1 MSRRRRRPR
10 PRQPFAIEEW
20 EPVTSVGRM
29 VKEGQISSIEDLF
42 QLGLPIREPQII
54 DVLLP
59 DLQEEVIDINLVQK
73 QTDAGEKSR
82 FKATVIVGTDAGYVG
97 IGEGKAKEIGPAI
110 RKAILRAKIHLTPIR
125 RGCGSWE
132 CGCRDPHSV
141 PFKVDGKTGSVRV
154 TLIPAPKGVGLV
166 AADTIK
172 VVLRLAGIQDI
183 WSRTRG
189 NTRTTLNFAHAVYEA
204 LRKSH
209 RIMSPQDWTRGSE

>member
-1 MSRRRRRPR
+1 MSRRRRPR
-10 PRQPFAIEEW
+10 PSQPFAIDEW
-20 EPVTSVGRM
+20 EPVTNVGHM

-59 DLQEEVIDINLVQK
+59 GLQEEVIDINLVQK

-97 IGEGKAKEIGPAI
+97 IGEGKATEIGPAI
-110 RKAILRAKIHLTPIR
+110 RKAILRAKINITPVR

-141 PFKVDGKTGSVRV
+141 PFRVDGKTGSVRV

-204 LRKSH
+204 LRQSH
-209 RIMSPQDWTRGSE
+209 RVMSPQDWTRGSE

>member
-1 MSRRRRRPR
+1 MRRRRRPR
-10 PRQPFAIEEW
+10 PRQPFAIDEW
-20 EPVTSVGRM
+20 NPVTNVGRM

-42 QLGLPIREPQII
+42 QLGLPIREPQIV

-59 DLQEEVIDINLVQK
+59 GLQEEVIDINLVQK

-110 RKAILRAKIHLTPIR
+110 RKAILRAKINLTPIR

-189 NTRTTLNFAHAVYEA
+189 NTRCTLNFAHAVYEA

-209 RIMSPQDWTRGSE
+209 SVMSPQDWTRGAE

>member
-1 MSRRRRRPR
+1 
-10 PRQPFAIEEW
+10 
-20 EPVTSVGRM
+20 M

-110 RKAILRAKIHLTPIR
+110 RKAILRAKINLTPVR

-172 VVLRLAGIQDI
+172 VVLRLAGIHDV

-189 NTRTTLNFAHAVYEA
+189 NTRTTINFAHAVYEA

>member
-1 MSRRRRRPR
+1 
-10 PRQPFAIEEW
+10 
-20 EPVTSVGRM
+20 M

-110 RKAILRAKIHLTPIR
+110 RKAILRAKINLTPVR

-172 VVLRLAGIQDI
+172 VVLRLAGIHDI

-204 LRKSH
+204 LRQTH
-209 RIMSPQDWTRGSE
+209 RIMSPQDWTRGAE